1 MNSFSAGASVHA
13 LTRGKENSMPR
24 FRMGRINSQLQRE
37 ISLILAQDVRDAKL
51 AEVIVTSVDCSKDLK
66 YAKVYYTT
74 LLESGRAEIAKLLE
88 NAAGF
93 VRATLGRRL
102 SYRTVPEL
110 TFRFDD
116 SEELAREMDRV
127 LDKIAETLPE
137 ESEEAEENR
146 DDGAGE

>member
-1 MNSFSAGASVHA
+1 
-13 LTRGKENSMPR
+13 MPR

-37 ISLILAQDVRDAKL
+37 ISLILSRDVRDEKL
-51 AEVIVTSVDCSKDLK
+51 AEVIVTSVECSKDLK

-74 LLESGRAEIAKLLE
+74 LREEGRAEVAKLLE
-88 NAAGF
+88 KVSGY
-93 VRATLGRRL
+93 VRSLLGRVL

-127 LDKIAETLPE
+127 LDRISAELPPE
-137 ESEEAEENR
+137 ESEALEDASEES
-146 DDGAGE
+146 DD

>member
-1 MNSFSAGASVHA
+1 
-13 LTRGKENSMPR
+13 MPR

-37 ISLILAQDVRDAKL
+37 ISLILSREVRDEKL
-51 AEVIVTSVDCSKDLK
+51 AEVIVTSVECSKDLK

-74 LLESGRAEIAKLLE
+74 LREEGRAEVAKLLE
-88 NAAGF
+88 KVSGY
-93 VRATLGRRL
+93 VRSSLGRVL

-127 LDKIAETLPE
+127 LDRISAELPPGGSETAKDAPE
-137 ESEEAEENR
+137 ES
-146 DDGAGE
+146 DD

>member
-1 MNSFSAGASVHA
+1 MINGDV
-13 LTRGKENSMPR
+13 
-24 FRMGRINSQLQRE
+24 GR
-37 ISLILAQDVRDAKL
+37 
-51 AEVIVTSVDCSKDLK
+51 VD
-66 YAKVYYTT
+66 
-74 LLESGRAEIAKLLE
+74 KLLE

-127 LDKIAETLPE
+127 LDKIAETLPDD
-137 ESEEAEENR
+137 SAHADGEEAEESA
-146 DDGAGE
+146 DGRE

>member
-1 MNSFSAGASVHA
+1 
-13 LTRGKENSMPR
+13 MPR

-37 ISLILAQDVRDAKL
+37 ISLILSREVRDEKL
-51 AEVIVTSVDCSKDLK
+51 AEVIVTSVECSKDLK

-74 LLESGRAEIAKLLE
+74 LREEGRAEVAKLLE
-88 NAAGF
+88 KVSGY
-93 VRATLGRRL
+93 VRSSLGRVL

-127 LDKIAETLPE
+127 LDRISAELPPE
-137 ESEEAEENR
+137 EPEASEDAPEGP
-146 DDGAGE
+146 DD

>member
-1 MNSFSAGASVHA
+1 
-13 LTRGKENSMPR
+13 MPR

-37 ISLILAQDVRDAKL
+37 ISLILSGEVRDEKL
-51 AEVIVTSVDCSKDLK
+51 AEVIVTSVECSKDLK

-74 LLESGRAEIAKLLE
+74 LREEGRAEIAKLLE
-88 NAAGF
+88 KVSGY
-93 VRATLGRRL
+93 VRSSLGRVL

-127 LDKIAETLPE
+127 LDRISAELPPE
-137 ESEEAEENR
+137 ESEAAEDAPEES
-146 DDGAGE
+146 DD

>member
-1 MNSFSAGASVHA
+1 
-13 LTRGKENSMPR
+13 MPR

-37 ISLILAQDVRDAKL
+37 ISLILSREVRDEKL
-51 AEVIVTSVDCSKDLK
+51 AEVIVTSVECSKDLK

-74 LLESGRAEIAKLLE
+74 LREEGRAEVAKLLE
-88 NAAGF
+88 KVSGY
-93 VRATLGRRL
+93 VRSSLGRVL

-127 LDKIAETLPE
+127 LDRISAELPPGGSETAQDAPE
-137 ESEEAEENR
+137 ES
-146 DDGAGE
+146 DD

>member
-1 MNSFSAGASVHA
+1 
-13 LTRGKENSMPR
+13 MPR

-37 ISLILAQDVRDAKL
+37 ISLILSREVRDEKL
-51 AEVIVTSVDCSKDLK
+51 AEVIVTSVECSKDLK

-74 LLESGRAEIAKLLE
+74 LREEGRAEIAKLLE
-88 NAAGF
+88 KVSGY
-93 VRATLGRRL
+93 VRSSLGRVL

-127 LDKIAETLPE
+127 LDRISAELPPE
-137 ESEEAEENR
+137 ESEAPEES
-146 DDGAGE
+146 DD

>member
-1 MNSFSAGASVHA
+1 
-13 LTRGKENSMPR
+13 MPR

-37 ISLILAQDVRDAKL
+37 ISVILAQDVRDAKL
-51 AEVIVTSVDCSKDLK
+51 GEVIITSVDCSKDLK

-74 LLESGRAEIAKLLE
+74 LRENGRGEIAKLLE

-127 LDKIAETLPE
+127 LDRIAETTPVG
-137 ESEEAEENR
+137 EEAASDLEREDG
-146 DDGAGE
+146 DDGSAK

>member
-1 MNSFSAGASVHA
+1 
-13 LTRGKENSMPR
+13 MPR

-37 ISLILAQDVRDAKL
+37 ITLILSREVRDGKL
-51 AEVIVTSVDCSKDLK
+51 AEVIVTSVECSKDLK

-74 LLESGRAEIAKLLE
+74 LREEGRAEIAKLLE
-88 NAAGF
+88 KVSGY
-93 VRATLGRRL
+93 VRSSLGRVL

-127 LDKIAETLPE
+127 LDRISAELPPE
-137 ESEEAEENR
+137 ESEAAEDASEES
-146 DDGAGE
+146 DD

>member
-1 MNSFSAGASVHA
+1 
-13 LTRGKENSMPR
+13 MPR

-37 ISLILAQDVRDAKL
+37 ISLILSREVRDEKL
-51 AEVIVTSVDCSKDLK
+51 AEVIVTSVECSKDLK

-74 LLESGRAEIAKLLE
+74 LREEGRAEVAKLLE
-88 NAAGF
+88 KVSGY
-93 VRATLGRRL
+93 VRSLLGRVL

-127 LDKIAETLPE
+127 LDRISAELPPE
-137 ESEEAEENR
+137 ESEALEDASEES
-146 DDGAGE
+146 DD

>member
-1 MNSFSAGASVHA
+1 
-13 LTRGKENSMPR
+13 MPR

-37 ISLILAQDVRDAKL
+37 ISTILAQDVRDAKL

-74 LLESGRAEIAKLLE
+74 LRETGRGEIVKLLE

-116 SEELAREMDRV
+116 SEELAREMDKV
-127 LDKIAETLPE
+127 LDKIAETMPDE
-137 ESEEAEENR
+137 PAQTDGEAEESA
-146 DDGAGE
+146 DGRE

>member
-1 MNSFSAGASVHA
+1 
-13 LTRGKENSMPR
+13 MPR

-37 ISLILAQDVRDAKL
+37 ISLILSREVRDEKL
-51 AEVIVTSVDCSKDLK
+51 AEVIVTSVECSKDLK

-74 LLESGRAEIAKLLE
+74 LREEGRAEVAKLLE
-88 NAAGF
+88 KVSGY
-93 VRATLGRRL
+93 VRSSLGRVL

-127 LDKIAETLPE
+127 LDRISAELPPE
-137 ESEEAEENR
+137 ESEALEDASEES
-146 DDGAGE
+146 DD